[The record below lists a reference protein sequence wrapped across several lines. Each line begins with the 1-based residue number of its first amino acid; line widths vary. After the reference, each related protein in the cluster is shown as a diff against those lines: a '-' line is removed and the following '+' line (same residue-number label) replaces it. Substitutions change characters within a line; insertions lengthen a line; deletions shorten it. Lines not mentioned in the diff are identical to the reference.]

1 MSRYFNSFM
10 DNSSEALE
18 HSWGTS
24 PKAKA
29 REKEYNHWYYQKHK
43 DEIAA
48 IRKQRS
54 AATNSYKQ
62 AQKSY
67 NDALTYKAYS
77 DVADSMLYASGSGY
91 PGLLNGLDAN
101 SLENDKRKYRIL
113 SEQSA
118 AKGREYKIQG
128 ARQKYSAKTEAK
140 RILHDMK
147 NPTVKDLVEFYLD
160 TTVEKAKKSASK
172 AANKAK
178 KYATK
183 AVSNAEKSAKKYAT
197 KGMSTAKKYA
207 TEAMSTAEKA
217 AKKYA
222 TKGMSTA
229 KKYATKGMS
238 TAEKYATK
246 AVSNAEKSARKA
258 KKYATKTIKSAANK
272 AKKYVK
278 E

>member
-62 AQKSY
+62 AEKSY
-67 NDALTYKAYS
+67 NDALAYKAYS
-77 DVADSMLYASGSGY
+77 DVADSMLYASGASGY
-91 PGLLNGLDAN
+91 PGLLDGLDAN
-101 SLENDKRKYRIL
+101 SLENDKRKYRTL

-118 AKGREYKIQG
+118 AKSRELRRQG

-140 RILHDMK
+140 RILQGLK

-172 AANKAK
+172 AAKKAE

-183 AVSNAEKSAKKYAT
+183 GMSIAKKSAKKYAT
-197 KGMSTAKKYA
+197 KAMSTADKYA
-207 TEAMSTAEKA
+207 TEAMSIAEKSVRK

-222 TKGMSTA
+222 PKA
-229 KKYATKGMS
+229 VS

-246 AVSNAEKSARKA
+246 AMSTAEKYAPKAVSTAEKYARKA
-258 KKYATKTIKSAANK
+258 KKYATKTIKS
-272 AKKYVK
+272 VVR
-278 E
+278 

>member
-48 IRKQRS
+48 VRKQRS

-62 AQKSY
+62 AEKSY

-77 DVADSMLYASGSGY
+77 DVADSILDASSGY

-101 SLENDKRKYRIL
+101 SLENDNHKYRIL

-118 AKGREYKIQG
+118 AKSRELRRQA
-128 ARQKYSAKTEAK
+128 ARQKYSAKAEAK
-140 RILHDMK
+140 RILQRMK
-147 NPTVKDLVEFYLD
+147 NPTAKDLVEFYLD

-183 AVSNAEKSAKKYAT
+183 AMSTAEKYAT
-197 KGMSTAKKYA
+197 KGMSTA
-207 TEAMSTAEKA
+207 EKA
-217 AKKYA
+217 V
-222 TKGMSTA
+222 

-238 TAEKYATK
+238 TAEKA
-246 AVSNAEKSARKA
+246 ARKA
-258 KKYATKTIKSAANK
+258 KKYATKTIKSAANN

>member
-1 MSRYFNSFM
+1 M

-24 PKAKA
+24 PEAKA

-48 IRKQRS
+48 VRKQRS

-67 NDALTYKAYS
+67 DDARRYDELADKIDYRIRGYRQVGPTYEDPDGTSHTIYKFNKYS
-77 DVADSMLYASGSGY
+77 GHLNANAEDS
-91 PGLLNGLDAN
+91 LNNAKN
-101 SLENDKRKYRIL
+101 EYKRKSMESDIKSMKL
-113 SEQSA
+113 
-118 AKGREYKIQG
+118 ITQG
-128 ARQKYSAKTEAK
+128 NRQKNSAKAEAK

-147 NPTVKDLVEFYLD
+147 NPKAKDLVEFYLD
-160 TTVEKAKKSASK
+160 TTVAKAKK

-197 KGMSTAKKYA
+197 K
-207 TEAMSTAEKA
+207 AMSTAD
-217 AKKYA
+217 KYA
-222 TKGMSTA
+222 TKA
-229 KKYATKGMS
+229 MS

-246 AVSNAEKSARKA
+246 AMSTAEKSARKA
-258 KKYATKTIKSAANK
+258 KKYATKTIKSI
-272 AKKYVK
+272 VR
-278 E
+278 

>member
-10 DNSSEALE
+10 DNSSEDLE

-43 DEIAA
+43 DELAA
-48 IRKQRS
+48 IRKQRN

-62 AQKSY
+62 AEKY
-67 NDALTYKAYS
+67 RNDALTYKSYS
-77 DVADSMLYASGSGY
+77 DVADSILDASSGY

-101 SLENDKRKYRIL
+101 SLENDNRKYRIL

-118 AKGREYKIQG
+118 AKSRELRIQG
-128 ARQKYSAKTEAK
+128 ARQKYSAKVEAE

-147 NPTVKDLVEFYLD
+147 NPTAKDLVEFYLD
-160 TTVEKAKKSASK
+160 TTVVKAKKSASK

-183 AVSNAEKSAKKYAT
+183 A
-197 KGMSTAKKYA
+197 
-207 TEAMSTAEKA
+207 MSTAEKA

-222 TKGMSTA
+222 TKAMSTA
-229 KKYATKGMS
+229 EKYATKGMS
-238 TAEKYATK
+238 TAEKA
-246 AVSNAEKSARKA
+246 ARKA

>member
-48 IRKQRS
+48 VRKQRS
-54 AATNSYKQ
+54 ASTNSYKQ

-67 NDALTYKAYS
+67 DDARRYDELADKIDYRIRGYNQVGPSYKDQDGNVHTIYKFNKYSGRLNANAEDALNNAKNEY
-77 DVADSMLYASGSGY
+77 
-91 PGLLNGLDAN
+91 
-101 SLENDKRKYRIL
+101 KRKSMESDIKSMKLR
-113 SEQSA
+113 
-118 AKGREYKIQG
+118 RQG
-128 ARQKYSAKTEAK
+128 ARQKDSAEAEAK

-147 NPTVKDLVEFYLD
+147 NPTARDLVEFYLD
-160 TTVEKAKKSASK
+160 TTVAKVKKSANK
-172 AANKAK
+172 VTRKAK

-183 AVSNAEKSAKKYAT
+183 A
-197 KGMSTAKKYA
+197 
-207 TEAMSTAEKA
+207 
-217 AKKYA
+217 
-222 TKGMSTA
+222 
-229 KKYATKGMS
+229 MS

-246 AVSNAEKSARKA
+246 AMSTAEKSARKA
-258 KKYATKTIKSAANK
+258 KKYATKTIKSA
-272 AKKYVK
+272 VR
-278 E
+278 

>member
-10 DNSSEALE
+10 DDYSEDLE

-54 AATNSYKQ
+54 AAKNSYKQ
-62 AQKSY
+62 AEKY
-67 NDALTYKAYS
+67 RNDALILKSYS
-77 DVADSMLYASGSGY
+77 DVADSILDSSSVY

-101 SLENDKRKYRIL
+101 SLENDNRKYRIL

-118 AKGREYKIQG
+118 AKSRELRIQG
-128 ARQKYSAKTEAK
+128 ARQKYSAKVEAK
-140 RILHDMK
+140 RILQRMK
-147 NPTVKDLVEFYLD
+147 NPSAKELAEFYLD
-160 TTVEKAKKSASK
+160 TTVAKVKKSASK
-172 AANKAK
+172 AAKKAKKAKKYATKAMSSAEKEVKKYATKVMPMAEKAVKKAK

-183 AVSNAEKSAKKYAT
+183 AVSS
-197 KGMSTAKKYA
+197 
-207 TEAMSTAEKA
+207 AEKA

-222 TKGMSTA
+222 TKAMPS
-229 KKYATKGMS
+229 
-238 TAEKYATK
+238 
-246 AVSNAEKSARKA
+246 AEKSVNKA
-258 KKYATKTIKSAANK
+258 KRYATKTIKS
-272 AKKYVK
+272 VIR
-278 E
+278 

>member
-24 PKAKA
+24 PRAKA

-48 IRKQRS
+48 IRRQRN

-62 AQKSY
+62 AEKY
-67 NDALTYKAYS
+67 RNDALTYKSYS
-77 DVADSMLYASGSGY
+77 DVADSILDASSGY

-101 SLENDKRKYRIL
+101 SLENDNRKYRIL

-118 AKGREYKIQG
+118 AKSRELHIQG
-128 ARQKYSAKTEAK
+128 ARQKYSAKVEAE
-140 RILHDMK
+140 RILRGIK

-160 TTVEKAKKSASK
+160 TTVAKVKKSASK
-172 AANKAK
+172 AAKKAK

-183 AVSNAEKSAKKYAT
+183 A
-197 KGMSTAKKYA
+197 MS
-207 TEAMSTAEKA
+207 SAEKA
-217 AKKYA
+217 A
-222 TKGMSTA
+222 
-229 KKYATKGMS
+229 
-238 TAEKYATK
+238 
-246 AVSNAEKSARKA
+246 NKA
-258 KKYATKTIKSAANK
+258 KRYATKTIKS
-272 AKKYVK
+272 VVR
-278 E
+278 